1 MIYILF
7 VDNMAIRSSEC
18 ADGVVGGGH
27 PQVLD
32 LAVVGTALLDEH
44 CVVALEDPE

>member
-1 MIYILF
+1 
-7 VDNMAIRSSEC
+7 MAIISSEC